1 MVDKLYSKYRKQFSR
16 VLKITGT
23 SFCTVQSFSVI
34 RGFCNNIKLNIH
46 INLKIYNLPL
56 YS

>member
-46 INLKIYNLPL
+46 INLKIYKLAL
-56 YS
+56 C